1 MLSIESLDSVHI
13 CLPHYLHSEVA
24 IYALNNGVDVLC
36 EKPMDISYNNALLI
50 KEAAENNDKVLGIVF
65 QHQYSAGPVFV
76 KEKLQNGA
84 LGKIISAGTEL
95 LWYRGQDY
103 YNSADWRGKWNTE
116 GGGVTINQAVHTLDM
131 LRGYINSEVELVN
144 ATLSHNGET
153 NIEIV
158 LFKNGV
164 KAVYYF
170 SNNFVGFQ
178 PPMIVLNCENA
189 TVEIKGADAT
199 ISYIDGWVES
209 VYPTMK

>member
-65 QHQYSAGPVFV
+65 QYQYSAGPVFV

-84 LGKIISAGTEL
+84 LGKIISSSAEL

-103 YNSADWRGKWNTE
+103 YNSADWRGMS
-116 GGGVTINQAVHTLDM
+116 VALQ
-131 LRGYINSEVELVN
+131 
-144 ATLSHNGET
+144 
-153 NIEIV
+153 
-158 LFKNGV
+158 
-164 KAVYYF
+164 
-170 SNNFVGFQ
+170 
-178 PPMIVLNCENA
+178 
-189 TVEIKGADAT
+189 EIKR
-199 ISYIDGWVES
+199 YIHLIC
-209 VYPTMK
+209 